1 MKQKYT
7 KTPVLY
13 STTSIVLNMIVI
25 YIQLVNTIIFHGRQ
39 IEISRELNVVHFEL
53 TVVKYSHLWNR
64 EPVKF

>member
-7 KTPVLY
+7 KTPVFHNEYHAEHDSDL
-13 STTSIVLNMIVI
+13 
-25 YIQLVNTIIFHGRQ
+25 QHVNTIIFHGRQ